1 MLGACKK
8 LRSTD
13 KSEPVSP
20 HIAPDG
26 KNDSSCIPDMSGKNR
41 KSKRKMSE
49 QKKSYSLEEF
59 VAEGHQ
65 NEHNALLTRSKT
77 YDASVSKEVE
87 KETASVQ
94 RKASVSNLAKHAVNF
109 HRVFKDLSEEGSL
122 QGTFSCAWQRE
133 MPYYGR
139 LYIANTHICFYC
151 SVLRREVKVI
161 IPVAN
166 ISVLKKANTAL
177 LVPNAI
183 CIRTS
188 EGEKFLFGSIRSR
201 ESAYQLLRS
210 VCKYL
215 KDSSQSNSPNVP
227 SISSEHLLKVPL
239 NSKELDANYNSPEKT
254 DVADRIQISYEVS
267 CEQQQQETKQQ
278 KTGQTM
284 KSERNQRTER
294 CRLNTI
300 ILIYLLLAVLLLC
313 SSGYIGLRI
322 IQLEEQL
329 TSMGAWP
336 ELDLQHQYKAS

>member
-1 MLGACKK
+1 MAKLGIA
-8 LRSTD
+8 LRSNSLTLP
-13 KSEPVSP
+13 E
-20 HIAPDG
+20 I
-26 KNDSSCIPDMSGKNR
+26 SSIPDMSGKNR

-59 VAEGHQ
+59 VAEGLR

-87 KETASVQ
+87 KEIVSLQ
-94 RKASVSNLAKHAVNF
+94 RRTSVSDLVKHGVNSLS
-109 HRVFKDLSEEGSL
+109 RLQRLSEEGGL
-122 QGTFSCAWQRE
+122 LGTFSCAWQRE

-139 LYIANTHICFYC
+139 LYVTNNRICFYC

-161 IPVAN
+161 ILVPN

-183 CIRTS
+183 CIRTT

-201 ESAYQLLRS
+201 ESAYQFLRS
-210 VCKYL
+210 VCKHL
-215 KDSSQSNSPNVP
+215 EDISQNNSPMAP
-227 SISSEHLLKVPL
+227 SISSDHLLKVPL
-239 NSKELDANYNSPEKT
+239 NSKESDANDNFSEKT
-254 DVADRIQISYEVS
+254 DVADRIQIPFEDS
-267 CEQQQQETKQQ
+267 CEQQEEVTKQQ
-278 KTGQTM
+278 KAGQTTQ
-284 KSERNQRTER
+284 SVGNQRTPS
-294 CRLNTI
+294 CRFNTI
-300 ILIYLLLAVLLLC
+300 ITIYLFLVVLLLC

-329 TSMGAWP
+329 ISMGAWP

>member
-1 MLGACKK
+1 MG
-8 LRSTD
+8 
-13 KSEPVSP
+13 
-20 HIAPDG
+20 DG
-26 KNDSSCIPDMSGKNR
+26 QLARDPALASSSQLCIPDMSGKNR
-41 KSKRKMSE
+41 KSKRKMLE

-59 VAEGHQ
+59 VAERLP

-77 YDASVSKEVE
+77 YDASVSKEAE

-94 RKASVSNLAKHAVNF
+94 GRTSISDLRKHAMNF
-109 HRVFKDLSEEGSL
+109 RRVFKDVSEEEEL
-122 QGTFSCAWQRE
+122 LETFSCAWQRE

-139 LYIANTHICFYC
+139 LYISYNHICFYC

-161 IPVAN
+161 IPVPT
-166 ISVLKKANTAL
+166 IRILKKANTVL

-183 CIRTS
+183 CIRTT
-188 EGEKFLFGSIRSR
+188 EGEKFVFGSIRSR

-210 VCKYL
+210 VCKHL
-215 KDSSQSNSPNVP
+215 QDSSQNTNPTAP

-239 NSKELDANYNSPEKT
+239 GSTSISKESDANLNFPKKT
-254 DVADRIQISYEVS
+254 DVAERIQIPDEAS
-267 CEQQQQETKQQ
+267 CEQQQQVATQQ
-278 KTGQTM
+278 KAMQTM
-284 KSERNQRTER
+284 KSLRSWRIQL

-300 ILIYLLLAVLLLC
+300 IIIYLFLVLLLLC

-336 ELDLQHQYKAS
+336 EPNLQHQYKAS